1 MHRSAYIF
9 LLVTTLLWGGNSVAG
24 KLAVDHIS
32 PMTLVFLRWV
42 LAVLIMLPIGWRT
55 LREDWPVVRRH
66 WMLLGGLGACGFTVF
81 NVIFYVALNYTTAI
95 NVSIEQAAIPIV
107 IIVANFVLFRLR
119 VNRVQIVGVVLTI
132 VGVVLTASHG
142 DLRQLLKL
150 DLNFGDAIMLVAV
163 LCYSFY
169 SVGLRLKPAIRW
181 QSLMLTLSI
190 AALVTSV
197 PFFLWEMAAGKVTL
211 PDGRGWA
218 VAIYTAVGVSIVSQI
233 FYIRGNELIGANR
246 AGLFINLVPIF
257 GTLLSVVLVGEKFQ
271 LYQALALV
279 LVLGGIGLAE
289 YSGRKAA
296 RPSNS
301 GNISPEK
308 QKGADQAAPFNP

>member
-1 MHRSAYIF
+1 MHRSAYLF
-9 LLVTTLLWGGNSVAG
+9 LLITTLLWGGNSVAG

-66 WMLLGGLGACGFTVF
+66 WLLLGGLGACGFTVF
-81 NVIFYVALNYTTAI
+81 NVIFYTALNYTTAI

-107 IIVANFVLFRLR
+107 IIIANFVLFRLR

-132 VGVVLTASHG
+132 VGVALTASHG

-150 DLNFGDAIMLVAV
+150 DLNLGDAIMLVAV

-181 QSLMLTLSI
+181 QSLMLALSL
-190 AALVTSV
+190 AALATSL
-197 PFFLWEMAAGKVTL
+197 PFFIWEVAAGKVIV
-211 PDGRGWA
+211 PDARGWA
-218 VAIYTAVGVSIVSQI
+218 VAFYTALGVSIISQI

-257 GTLLSVVLVGEKFQ
+257 GTLLSVLIVGEEFQ
-271 LYQALALV
+271 LYQGLALV

-296 RPSNS
+296 KQLNS
-301 GNISPEK
+301 RTMASEK